1 MSKSDRRELWQ
12 LKTGLAS
19 LTLTLQEGVDHLD
32 TLTGKSIARVL
43 GELIQETVNLPEEAT
58 AEEIAALVQEIVLGT
73 GELQE
78 ELAERWAQELA
89 PDMARAEAR
98 AASLGHELAGFTC
111 LAVDGQKWGA
121 ICIKCLAWVFV
132 TPAGASGAL
141 LSECRGWQA
150 GWKAGE

>member
-19 LTLTLQEGVDHLD
+19 LILTLQAGVDHLD
-32 TLTGKSIARVL
+32 TLTAKNIARVL
-43 GELIQETVNLPEEAT
+43 GELIQETVNLPEQAT
-58 AEEIAALVQEIVLGT
+58 AEEIATLVQDILLGT

-78 ELAERWAQELA
+78 ELAEKWAQELA
-89 PDMARAEAR
+89 PAMVRAEAR

-111 LAVDGQKWGA
+111 VAVDGQRWGA
-121 ICIKCLAWVFV
+121 ICMKCLAWVFV

-141 LSECRGWQA
+141 LSECRGWQVS
-150 GWKAGE
+150 WKAGE